1 MRAGKIFMCGRG
13 GNGRFIKLRERI
25 YKYYVKCLERSI
37 KSIDDFLRACER
49 YNN

>member
-1 MRAGKIFMCGRG
+1 MRAGKIFMRGRG
-13 GNGRFIKLRERI
+13 GNGRFIKFRERI

-37 KSIDDFLRACER
+37 KSIENFLRAHEE